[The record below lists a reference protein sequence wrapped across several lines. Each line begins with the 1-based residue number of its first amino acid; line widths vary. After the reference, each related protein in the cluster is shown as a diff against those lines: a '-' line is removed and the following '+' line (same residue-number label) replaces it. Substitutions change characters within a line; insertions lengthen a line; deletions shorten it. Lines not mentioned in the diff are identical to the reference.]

1 MSITVAKSAGFC
13 FGVDR
18 GVQMV
23 YQLLEQGEK
32 VCTLGPIIHNPQLVA
47 QLADR
52 GVVIVS
58 SPSEVP
64 EGSVLVIRSHGVPE
78 SVYREAEDLKVR
90 YVDATCPFVAKI
102 HKIVRD
108 EAQGKEIVLIA
119 GDKNHPEV
127 IGIQGHCKVRS
138 FVFANEEELCA
149 LAEDPEIRENAKILV
164 AQTTFH
170 AERWEKSREIAKK
183 LYTNLLIF
191 DTICNA
197 TMNRQKEA
205 RELASKSD
213 LMIVVG
219 GSESSNTASLAK
231 VCREFCPTYLIE
243 TADMLPRDLLDGLQN
258 PIIGLTAGAST
269 PACIIKEVQQT
280 MSEILNE
287 AAETTVT
294 EATAETAAAEEAVAE
309 VVKEEAPAA
318 EEIDFTG
325 MSFEEVLEHSEQS
338 LKRIYTGERVTGYVV
353 GITPAELQ
361 IDLGAKQAGFVPLAE
376 LSDDPSFK
384 IKEAYHIGDQIDLI
398 AVRVNDVDGIIT
410 LSKKRVDAI
419 AGFEKVMNAAET
431 GEILDAVVI
440 EVIKGGVLALCNGV
454 RVFLPASQATE
465 RRDEALESLLKQPV
479 RLKILET
486 NRGRKRAVGSIRAV
500 AREERKAK
508 EAALWES
515 LEVGQVYTG
524 TVKSLTSYGAFVD
537 IGGTDGMIHITEL
550 SWSRI
555 KHPSEVVKVGDTVE
569 VYIKDLNAEKKK
581 ISLGFKKA
589 EDNPWEIFKANYE
602 VGQTVTA
609 KIAGMTAFGAFAE
622 IIPGIDGLIHIS
634 QIADRHVAKPQD
646 VLSVGQEVNAKITDV
661 DFDRKRISLSI
672 RALLE
677 PAAPAEAEEA
687 PAAEATEE

>member
-1 MSITVAKSAGFC
+1 
-13 FGVDR
+13 
-18 GVQMV
+18 
-23 YQLLEQGEK
+23 
-32 VCTLGPIIHNPQLVA
+32 
-47 QLADR
+47 
-52 GVVIVS
+52 
-58 SPSEVP
+58 
-64 EGSVLVIRSHGVPE
+64 
-78 SVYREAEDLKVR
+78 
-90 YVDATCPFVAKI
+90 
-102 HKIVRD
+102 
-108 EAQGKEIVLIA
+108 
-119 GDKNHPEV
+119 
-127 IGIQGHCKVRS
+127 
-138 FVFANEEELCA
+138 
-149 LAEDPEIRENAKILV
+149 
-164 AQTTFH
+164 
-170 AERWEKSREIAKK
+170 
-183 LYTNLLIF
+183 
-191 DTICNA
+191 
-197 TMNRQKEA
+197 
-205 RELASKSD
+205 
-213 LMIVVG
+213 IVVG

-454 RVFLPASQATE
+454 RVFVPASQATE